1 MRVYTYSEAR
11 QKLAAVLDEARDKG
25 EVRIKRRDGSEFVV
39 RPLET
44 GRSPLDVP
52 GVETDLTREEI
63 VEAVRASRRSRVSE
77 DSRVEPAGFEP
88 ATFAMQTRRSA
99 N

>member
-11 QKLAAVLDEARDKG
+11 QKLASVLDEAREKG
-25 EVRIKRRDGSEFVV
+25 EIRIKRRDGSEFVV

-52 GVETDLTREEI
+52 GVDANVSREEI
-63 VEAVRASRRSRVSE
+63 VEAVRESRRSTISG
-77 DSRVEPAGFEP
+77 DS
-88 ATFAMQTRRSA
+88 
-99 N
+99 

>member
-11 QKLAAVLDEARDKG
+11 QKLATVLDEAREKG
-25 EVRIKRRDGSEFVV
+25 EIRIKRRDGSEFVV

-52 GVETDLTREEI
+52 GVDADVSREEI
-63 VEAVRASRRSRVSE
+63 VEAVRESRRSTIPD
-77 DSRVEPAGFEP
+77 DS
-88 ATFAMQTRRSA
+88 
-99 N
+99 